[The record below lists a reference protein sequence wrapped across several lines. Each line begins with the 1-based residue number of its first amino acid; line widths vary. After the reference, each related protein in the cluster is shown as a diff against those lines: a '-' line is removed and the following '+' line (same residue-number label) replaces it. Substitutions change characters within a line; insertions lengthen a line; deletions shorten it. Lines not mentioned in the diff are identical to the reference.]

1 MASYVISIAALR
13 RNAAILRET
22 ADAAGCK
29 IVLALKGF
37 SCWKAFPYIRE
48 YLDGCCA
55 SGLWEALLARDYFG
69 KHVVTYSPAY
79 QEEDIRQLCEF
90 THHLDFNS
98 LSQWFRFREMVM
110 AHPRFQSGE
119 LHCGLRVNPECST
132 GHTALYDPCVPG
144 SRLGITADQLQGVDL
159 SGLSGLHFHTLCEQN
174 SDDLEKT
181 LAAVDEKFGHLLRS
195 PQFTYLNMGGGHWI
209 TKPFYDRE
217 RLIRLVRETREK
229 YGVEVWL
236 EPGEAGAIHTGV
248 LRSEVLDVFESAGH
262 KLAILDIS
270 ATAHMPDVLEMPY
283 RPDVFLAE
291 EATKVVE
298 EYKQLAEDHPTD
310 PIVRYTLA
318 EALVDAG
325 DYSAAIPH
333 LQQARS
339 NPHIRPVVHRLLAR
353 VFKALG
359 IYDQL
364 AKEIA
369 EEAESMPERVRAQP
383 AVTSPG
389 ESYDHAGES
398 GKHLYRLGGPT
409 CLAGDVTGDFAF
421 RRPLKPGDILVFDDM
436 AHYTMV
442 KTTTFNGVPH
452 PAIVLQ
458 HEDGRLETIREFGY
472 PDFRDRLS

>member
-1 MASYVISIAALR
+1 MASFVVSIAALK
-13 RNAAILRET
+13 RNSAILKET
-22 ADAAGCK
+22 AAAAGCR

-48 YLDGCCA
+48 DLDGCCA

-79 QEEDIRQLCEF
+79 QEDDIRQLCEF

-132 GHTALYDPCVPG
+132 GHTPLYDPCVPG
-144 SRLGITADQLQGVDL
+144 SRLGITADQLEGVDL

-181 LAAVDEKFGHLLRS
+181 LAAVDERFGHLLRS
-195 PQFTYLNMGGGHWI
+195 EQFTYLNMGGGHWI

-217 RLIRLVRETREK
+217 RLIRLVRQTKDK

-248 LRSEVLDVFESAGH
+248 LRAEVLDVFESAGH

-283 RPDVFLAE
+283 RPDVFL
-291 EATKVVE
+291 
-298 EYKQLAEDHPTD
+298 
-310 PIVRYTLA
+310 
-318 EALVDAG
+318 VD
-325 DYSAAIPH
+325 SAAS
-333 LQQARS
+333 LE
-339 NPHIRPVVHRLLAR
+339 
-353 VFKALG
+353 K
-359 IYDQL
+359 
-364 AKEIA
+364 
-369 EEAESMPERVRAQP
+369 P
-383 AVTSPG
+383 AVTFGG
-389 ESYDHAGES
+389 ESYHPALEDGE
-398 GKHLYRLGGPT
+398 HLYRLGGPT

-421 RRPLKPGDILVFDDM
+421 PRALKAGDVLVFDDM

-442 KTTTFNGVPH
+442 KTTIFNGVPH
-452 PAIVLQ
+452 PSIVLQ